1 LLEEIQ
7 KKAIE
12 FRDERD
18 WAQFHTP
25 RTLAA
30 SIAIEASELL
40 EIFQWTPDA
49 ELSGK
54 AQAELE
60 RVKEELADVLLY
72 AVTMAHDLGIDLEEA
87 VRQKLAHNAL
97 KYPVEKAKGSS
108 AKYCE

>member
-1 LLEEIQ
+1 LFEEIQ

-12 FRDERD
+12 FRDARD

-30 SIAIEASELL
+30 SIAIEAGELL

-49 ELSGK
+49 DLSDK
-54 AQAELE
+54 ARAELE
-60 RVKEELADVLLY
+60 RVKEELADVLIY
-72 AVTMAHDLGIDLEEA
+72 AITMAHDLGIDLEAA
-87 VRQKLAHNAL
+87 VLEKLERNGL